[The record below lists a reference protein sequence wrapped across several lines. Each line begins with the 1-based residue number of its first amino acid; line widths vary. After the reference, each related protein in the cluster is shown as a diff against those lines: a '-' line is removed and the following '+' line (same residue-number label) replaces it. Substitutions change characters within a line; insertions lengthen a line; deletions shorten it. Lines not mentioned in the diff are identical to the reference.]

1 MNDNLDYFYVKSSFY
16 YTPDYSCDINYPY
29 ILFRLEIKEVLK
41 TISPKGLNF
50 KDYHYIF
57 KETLIFKDFKNNNQI
72 NNYVDNEYAEIF
84 ICRNNEDKTLCLF
97 DNSSYGLSPK
107 SIINFGKHDDMDN
120 LFIFY
125 YEIKLDV
132 KTLEDA
138 LKEILFIVLVKEY

>member
-1 MNDNLDYFYVKSSFY
+1 MEDNLDYFYIKSSNY
-16 YTPDYSCDINYPY
+16 YTPDYSCDINYAY

-84 ICRNNEDKTLCLF
+84 ICRNNEDKTL
-97 DNSSYGLSPK
+97 
-107 SIINFGKHDDMDN
+107 
-120 LFIFY
+120 
-125 YEIKLDV
+125 
-132 KTLEDA
+132 
-138 LKEILFIVLVKEY
+138 